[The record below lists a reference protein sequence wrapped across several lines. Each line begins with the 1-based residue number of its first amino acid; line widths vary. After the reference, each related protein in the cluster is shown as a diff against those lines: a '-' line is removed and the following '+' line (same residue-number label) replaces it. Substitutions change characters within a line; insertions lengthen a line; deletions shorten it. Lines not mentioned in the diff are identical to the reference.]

1 MSIKVGINGFGRIG
15 RHILRIGFNR
25 DQIDFV
31 GINDISDSKTLAHLF
46 KYDSIFGPFKGD
58 VKSENGHIVVDGKP
72 IKVFSHRDPSKIPWK
87 DVGAQI
93 IAEASGVFRTRED
106 AGLHLGDTVK
116 KVIITAPAKG
126 EVDLT
131 TVLGVNHEDYD
142 NSSHHIISN
151 ASCTTNCF
159 AMVVKVLHENL
170 RIRRGEMTTV
180 HSYTNDQR
188 ILDTPHK
195 DLRRARAASLS
206 IIPTSTGAAD
216 AIQLIFPELNGK
228 LSAVSLRVPTSD
240 VSVVDFTCEVEK
252 STSRSEVNE
261 KFKEYS
267 ENQLNG
273 LLRYIDKELVS
284 ADFVGDSHSAIID
297 SLLTDVVEDNL
308 VKVIA
313 WYDNEY
319 GYSSRVVDLIEYVG
333 DRLNG

>member
-15 RHILRIGFNR
+15 RHILRIGHNR

-46 KYDSIFGPFKGD
+46 KYDSIFGPFEGD

-72 IKVFSHRDPSKIPWK
+72 IRVFSHRDPSKIPWE

-93 IAEASGVFRTRED
+93 IAEASGVFRSRED

-131 TVLGVNHEDYD
+131 AVLGVNHEDYD

-206 IIPTSTGAAD
+206 IIPTSTGAAGT
-216 AIQLIFPELNGK
+216 IQLIFPELNGK
-228 LSAVSLRVPTSD
+228 LSAISLRVPTSD

-284 ADFVGDSHSAIID
+284 ADFIGDSHSAIID

-308 VKVIA
+308 VKVFA